1 MTQLEK
7 LYNAIESL
15 KELGV
20 ALPQELIEN
29 TNMVEEEIIQ
39 NEVIPALSEAIEPI
53 ISQIQRELILV
64 VEYVPDEPLQVRM
77 TRKRSFKIPEPM
89 DATPVSTNAVNNE
102 RKFTIAPHSKSK
114 KTNLV
119 VTFPD
124 GTRIENQFAYQTF
137 CQAIEKIG
145 PERVTSLNIRQCG
158 INIVSKEKDD
168 FYNQHTIPGGWLVL
182 THSSTALKKEH
193 LEQIARQLKF
203 PLKVEIV

>member
-114 KTNLV
+114 KTNLRSEEH
-119 VTFPD
+119 TSELQS
-124 GTRIENQFAYQTF
+124 RENLV
-137 CQAIEKIG
+137 CRLLLEKKKK
-145 PERVTSLNIRQCG
+145 
-158 INIVSKEKDD
+158 INYKNHK
-168 FYNQHTIPGGWLVL
+168 
-182 THSSTALKKEH
+182 
-193 LEQIARQLKF
+193 
-203 PLKVEIV
+203 